1 VKLTLF
7 ILAFMIQS
15 GARRPPFVPPNVPDL
30 AGLRLVT
37 GEQVEEFLAAP
48 KRKRDATLAGQL
60 DSVELTERFT
70 AARLSRCEKE
80 APGPKT
86 EQALIALA
94 DRSAFNPPAAEEI
107 LSLAEP
113 ALADQKK
120 MIGLTADYAVNTLH
134 RLPNFYA
141 TRVTTTYR
149 LLGGGQGGGQSATH
163 IQQVGRNSNTVYY
176 RDGEEEVTAEK
187 HHFNDQG
194 LTTRGEFGPILALA
208 ALDAAK
214 GNLAWSRWELGSA
227 GPRAV
232 YSYEVNATDWHYEVS
247 GKKTA
252 YNGEI
257 AVDPASGAIL
267 RLVLKAYPD
276 SGKQL
281 GAADV
286 EVDYEP
292 VDLGGRTY
300 LCPHKSVA
308 LSEKSGQVWLNDV
321 VFENY
326 HLFQGEVKILPG
338 FTETK

>member
-1 VKLTLF
+1 
-7 ILAFMIQS
+7 
-15 GARRPPFVPPNVPDL
+15 
-30 AGLRLVT
+30 
-37 GEQVEEFLAAP
+37 
-48 KRKRDATLAGQL
+48 
-60 DSVELTERFT
+60 
-70 AARLSRCEKE
+70 
-80 APGPKT
+80 
-86 EQALIALA
+86 
-94 DRSAFNPPAAEEI
+94 
-107 LSLAEP
+107 
-113 ALADQKK
+113 

-232 YSYEVNATDWHYEVS
+232 YSYEVKATDSHYEVS